1 MLDEEVNKRATELQ
15 VGKCLERI
23 SYGVSKKLGER
34 PHSFQLNEP
43 GFMDKDFKS
52 EDAKVLKS
60 GVEQLVEKLEIVSK
74 VCLTNKKFKPKA
86 EERLTAL
93 EEDIKKFVTKQMFF
107 DEME

>member
-1 MLDEEVNKRATELQ
+1 
-15 VGKCLERI
+15 
-23 SYGVSKKLGER
+23 
-34 PHSFQLNEP
+34 
-43 GFMDKDFKS
+43 MDKDFKS

-74 VCLTNKKFKPKA
+74 VCLTNKKFKTKA